1 MKIVKGK
8 LSVKEII
15 FKNHRLVITYNNITE
30 EYLGYVVMNKGDG
43 INQVSMTPE
52 TKHFIDADG
61 NEIIGFK
68 SDNVRCN
75 NFTYYENALMDIVT
89 QLTSKI
95 N

>member
-30 EYLGYVVMNKGDG
+30 EYLGYVVLNTEDD

-52 TKHFIDADG
+52 MSYFIDADG
-61 NEIIGFK
+61 NEILGFK
-68 SDNVRCN
+68 SDDARCN
-75 NFTYYENALMDIVT
+75 NSTYYENKCQDIIT
-89 QLTSKI
+89 QLTAKI

>member
-8 LSVKEII
+8 LSVKEIF

-52 TKHFIDADG
+52 IKHFIDADG

-89 QLTSKI
+89 QLTAKI